1 MQVALCKGDDMAYR
15 IQHKFWLDIE
25 RDSEADLNDLVVD
38 LKRRRSFVSTVRDGI
53 RLIADLRSGN
63 VDVLLELFPWIQSE
77 LASGGAGG
85 DDDMIDVREQLER
98 LEHALL
104 GQNNGA
110 LMAPVASGGGPT
122 SLAVPQVAGPVIDD
136 DDDMPVLIV
145 TKSKA
150 NGNASENFLAAAF
163 ALQ

>member
-1 MQVALCKGDDMAYR
+1 MANKTYR

-53 RLIADLRSGN
+53 RLIADLRQGQTT
-63 VDVLLELFPWIQSE
+63 VLCELFPWITGE

-85 DDDMIDVREQLER
+85 DDDMRAQLER
-98 LEHALL
+98 LEWALL
-104 GQNNGA
+104 SQDNGA
-110 LMAPVASGGGPT
+110 LMSGNGGPKA
-122 SLAVPQVAGPVIDD
+122 LAVATVVPKGHMAGPDD
-136 DDDMPVLIV
+136 DDDDDTPALTIR
-145 TKSKA
+145 KA
-150 NGNASENFLAAAF
+150 QATGDASENFLASAF